1 MDDGTKEQ
9 AIKRTARR
17 IRLARESAGHSVE
30 SFAEQT
36 GMPQRTLI
44 DMERGEVW
52 PSQLQLDQIARA
64 TEMPVSWFQIQDE
77 HPLMAA
83 DADQSAKFIECLLLL
98 QSLRDTDAVP
108 GLHFVLLAATKEYLN
123 DEGAAN

>member
-1 MDDGTKEQ
+1 MDDGTKER

-17 IRLARESAGHSVE
+17 IRLAREMAGHSVE

-36 GMPQRTLI
+36 GIPGRTLI

-52 PSQLQLDQIARA
+52 PSQMQLNQIACA
-64 TEMPVSWFQIQDE
+64 TGMPIFWFQIQDE
-77 HPLMAA
+77 SPLTAA
-83 DADQSAKFIECLLLL
+83 AAEQNAKFVECLLLL
-98 QSLRDTDAVP
+98 QSLRDTDAVA
-108 GLHFVLLAATKEYLN
+108 GLHLVLSAAAKEYLN